1 MKLHAEIEETKQLV
15 LKMAE
20 LVRTAVDKAID
31 SLNKQDI
38 KLAEEIIKGDDA
50 IDQLEVEI
58 ERRCIRMIAL
68 YQPEAVDLRLIMGM
82 YKVVSDLERIGD
94 EATNIAERS
103 ILLAQEPPLKPYVN
117 LTLMANT
124 VKTMIEDAVISFF
137 QRDVELAKK
146 VIERDNMV
154 DELYHQLERELI
166 TYVIEDPRNIK
177 RVINLSFVARHLER
191 IGDHAEN
198 IAEMAIYWAEGE
210 VVKHQ
215 HIVERKAK
223 EEKVE

>member
-1 MKLHAEIEETKQLV
+1 MKLHTEIEETKQLV

-20 LVRTAVDKAID
+20 FVRAAVEKAID
-31 SLNKQDI
+31 SLNKQDTN
-38 KLAEEIIKGDDA
+38 LAEEIIKGDDA

-94 EATNIAERS
+94 EARNIAERS

-146 VIERDNMV
+146 VIERDDMV

-166 TYVIEDPRNIK
+166 TYVMEDPRNI
-177 RVINLSFVARHLER
+177 RRAISLSFVARHFER
-191 IGDHAEN
+191 MADHAEN
-198 IAEMAIYWAEGE
+198 IAEMAIYWSEGE
-210 VVKHQ
+210 LIKHQ
-215 HIVERKAK
+215 HIVEREAK
-223 EEKVE
+223 EEKAE

>member
-20 LVRTAVDKAID
+20 FVRAAVEKAID
-31 SLNKQDI
+31 SLNKQDTN
-38 KLAEEIIKGDDA
+38 LAEEIIKGDDA

-94 EATNIAERS
+94 EARNIAERS

-137 QRDVELAKK
+137 QRDVDLAKK
-146 VIERDNMV
+146 VIERDDMV

-166 TYVIEDPRNIK
+166 TYVMEDPRNI
-177 RVINLSFVARHLER
+177 RRAISLSFVARHFER
-191 IGDHAEN
+191 MADHAEN

-210 VVKHQ
+210 LIKHQ
-215 HIVERKAK
+215 HIVEREAK
-223 EEKVE
+223 EEKAE